1 MEEFYKLLKSFLK
14 ELIQVFPDDQE
25 IKIISTNINLS
36 MIEKDNKIIVK
47 FYKGLLPLED
57 LVLSKNDDFFK
68 INPDDYWRT
77 GSHELMLFTKLIYYW
92 NEVSGNNKSVIWD
105 YMYLIYQSSKRFNL
119 N

>member
-1 MEEFYKLLKSFLK
+1 MEEFYKQLKSFLK

-68 INPDDYWRT
+68 INPVDYWRN
-77 GSHELMLFTKLIYYW
+77 GSQELKLFTKLIYYW
-92 NEVSGNNKSVIWD
+92 NEVSDNNKTVS
-105 YMYLIYQSSKRFNL
+105 
-119 N
+119 